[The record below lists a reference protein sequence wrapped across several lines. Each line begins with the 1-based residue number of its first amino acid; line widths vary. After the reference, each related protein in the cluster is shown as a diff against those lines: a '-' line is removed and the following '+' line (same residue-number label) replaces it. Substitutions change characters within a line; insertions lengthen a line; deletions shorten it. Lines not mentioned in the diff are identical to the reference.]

1 MKKYILFFA
10 SLLTFAACSYEDES
24 SDITNPIPDMSID
37 TLTVST
43 VQKVAFEETL
53 SLAPKVTG
61 GTGAGY
67 EYEWRLGLK
76 TGTLEEYRVLST
88 EPTLEYVADQKPDV
102 NPYKLWFRVTD
113 VESGVM
119 RGVVYDLYIGGIS
132 TNGLAVAYTR
142 DGQTSD
148 IDVVEDDWFTVEYT
162 NGSNP
167 SYRRNIF
174 SKTNG
179 MNFNGVIKKMYD
191 NKNYYNGAQ
200 QYFMNVISD
209 HNMGRLAALDYELIA
224 QGQDLFWDP
233 LGSDPYYSDCYFTE
247 MDVAVVNGKTHGRFE
262 EAEDQIGF
270 TKYTTPNKGL
280 FSVNGPVVVVYKSD
294 GYNYNQDLFF
304 DKTNGGFHTI
314 MNHRPNNASMARTY
328 YQASYTAEQFKA
340 LYASYVAQG
349 IVTQEWLDNYV
360 TQQAAIGYFTS
371 WPVEMQTFM
380 QAANL
385 KQYDCIASGVNSSG
399 SGSFILRNGN
409 DMQLISIPFYGL
421 YLGADLRDISNA
433 PNIRGAV
440 GFYVC
445 RNQNI
450 IYYATS
456 SKIYAMTLPS
466 AGGIEVKEVYSS
478 SAPITHLWGFEQP
491 RFTTMRMNRKAIII
505 STYTGSDGCI
515 VTIPIGN
522 IGNGSLDT
530 SSARTYTGFGQ
541 ISAVCIQD

>member
-10 SLLTFAACSYEDES
+10 CLLAFTACSYEDES

-43 VQKVAFEETL
+43 VQKVAYEETL
-53 SLAPKVTG
+53 SLAPKVSG

-76 TGTLEEYRVLST
+76 TGSLETYRVLST

-119 RGVVYDLYIGGIS
+119 RGVVYDLYIGGIN
-132 TNGLAVAYTR
+132 TNGLAVAYSR

-148 IDVVEDDWFTVEYT
+148 IDVIEDNWFTVDYA
-162 NGSNP
+162 NGVTP
-167 SYRRNIF
+167 SYRRNIY

-179 MNFNGVIKKMYD
+179 ENFNGVIKKMYD
-191 NKNYYNGAQ
+191 SKNYYNGAQ
-200 QYFMNVISD
+200 QYFMTVISD
-209 HNMGRLAALDYELIA
+209 HNMGRLTGLDYELIA

-233 LGSDPYYSDCYFTE
+233 LGSNPYYGDCYFTE
-247 MDVAVVNGKTHGRFE
+247 MDVAVVDGKTHGRFA

-270 TKYTTPNKGL
+270 TKYTTPNKGT
-280 FSVNGPVVVVYKSD
+280 FTVNGPVVVAYSSE

-304 DKTNGGFHTI
+304 DKTNGCFQSI
-314 MNHRPNNASMARTY
+314 LNHRPNNSHMARTY
-328 YQASYTAEQFKA
+328 YKAAYTEEQFKA
-340 LYASYVAQG
+340 AYQAYVDMGVVTQDWLDAYVAQ
-349 IVTQEWLDNYV
+349 
-360 TQQAAIGYFTS
+360 QAATGYFTS
-371 WPVEMQTFM
+371 WPSQMQTFM
-380 QAANL
+380 AKANL
-385 KQYDCIASGVNSSG
+385 QQYDCIASGVNSNG
-399 SGSFILRNGN
+399 SGSFILKNGN
-409 DMQLISIPFYGL
+409 DIRMIAIPFYGL
-421 YLGADLRDISNA
+421 YLGADLRDISSA
-433 PNIRGAV
+433 PGIGGAV

-456 SKIYAMTLPS
+456 SKIYAMSFPS
-466 AGGIEVKEVYSS
+466 AGGIDVKEVYSS

-491 RFTTMRMNRKAIII
+491 MYTTMSMHRKAIII
-505 STYTGSDGCI
+505 STYSGSEGSI

-522 IGNGSLDT
+522 IGNGTLDA

-541 ISAVCIQD
+541 ISAVYIQD

>member
-1 MKKYILFFA
+1 MKKYILSFA
-10 SLLTFAACSYEDES
+10 CLLAFAACSYEDES

-37 TLTVST
+37 TISVST
-43 VQKVAFEETL
+43 VQKVAYEETL
-53 SLAPKVTG
+53 SLAPRVSG

-76 TGTLEEYRVLST
+76 TGSLETYRVLST

-113 VESGVM
+113 KESGVM
-119 RGVVYDLYIGGIS
+119 RGVVYDLYIGGIN
-132 TNGLAVAYTR
+132 TNGLAVAYSR

-148 IDVVEDDWFTVEYT
+148 IDVIEDNWFTVDYA

-167 SYRRNIF
+167 SYRRNIY

-179 MNFNGVIKKMYD
+179 ENFNGVIKKMYD

-200 QYFMNVISD
+200 QYFMTVISD
-209 HNMGRLAALDYELIA
+209 HNMGRLTGLDYELIA
-224 QGQDLFWDP
+224 QGQELFWDN
-233 LGSDPYYSDCYFTE
+233 LGNNPYYGDCYYTDF
-247 MDVAVVNGKTHGRFE
+247 DIAVVNGKTHGRFDE
-262 EAEDQIGF
+262 SEDQIGF
-270 TKYTTPNKGL
+270 TKYTTPNKGD
-280 FSVNGPVVVVYKSD
+280 FDVNGPVVVAYKSE

-304 DKTNGGFHTI
+304 DKIHGCFQSI
-314 MNHRPNNASMARTY
+314 LNHRPNNGVWSKTY
-328 YQASYTAEQFKA
+328 YVPTYTEEQYKA
-340 LYASYVAQG
+340 LFAQYVALGYYTQEWVDNYVAQM
-349 IVTQEWLDNYV
+349 
-360 TQQAAIGYFTS
+360 AATGAFTP
-371 WPVEMQTFM
+371 WPEEMRTFM

-385 KQYDCIASGVNSSG
+385 QQYDCVASGMNSSG
-399 SGSFILRNGN
+399 SGSFILKNGN
-409 DMQLISIPFYGL
+409 DYQMISIPFYGL
-421 YLGADLRDISNA
+421 YLGADLRDLNSAPGISS
-433 PNIRGAV
+433 AV

-456 SKIYAMTLPS
+456 SKIYAMSFPS

-491 RFTTMRMNRKAIII
+491 RFTTMSMHRKAIII
-505 STYTGSDGCI
+505 STYSGTEGSI

-522 IGNGSLDT
+522 IGNGTLDA

-541 ISAVCIQD
+541 ISAVYIQD